1 MVGHDL
7 PHQCPSGSSS
17 LLREWEVTVPEIP
30 ERPSPPTSLLQ
41 RARTWL
47 EWVGIARIVTGAAVV
62 IAVLVGAYWLVQ
74 PPPVSS
80 TSQLPLATHRSS
92 GASSSGASSSGSTAL
107 PRAVASTTSSPLTTV
122 IVDVA
127 GAVRHGG
134 VYRLAESARVVDA
147 IRSAGGVVAGADT
160 DAVNLAAHLVDGQR
174 IYVPHIGEPAPASAD
189 TPTATTIP
197 GPVDINTAGVDELDR
212 LPGVGPSTA
221 AAIVAH
227 REQYGPFASID
238 ELASVR
244 GIGPAKLDALRGL
257 VTV

>member
-7 PHQCPSGSSS
+7 PQQCPCGSSS
-17 LLREWEVTVPEIP
+17 LLRQWEVTVPEIP
-30 ERPSPPTSLLQ
+30 ERPSPPTSVLQ

-47 EWVGIARIVTGAAVV
+47 EWVGLARIVTGAAVV

-74 PPPVSS
+74 PPPASS
-80 TSQLPLATHRSS
+80 TAQLPLAAHRSS
-92 GASSSGASSSGSTAL
+92 GATSSSSTS
-107 PRAVASTTSSPLTTV
+107 VAHVVESATSSPLTTV
-122 IVDVA
+122 MVDVA

-134 VYRLAESARVVDA
+134 VYRLPGSARVVDA
-147 IRSAGGVVAGADT
+147 VHAAGGVVAGADT

-174 IYVPHIGEPAPASAD
+174 IYMPRVGEPVAASAD
-189 TPTATTIP
+189 TPTVTTTP

-227 REQYGPFASID
+227 REQYGPFASVD